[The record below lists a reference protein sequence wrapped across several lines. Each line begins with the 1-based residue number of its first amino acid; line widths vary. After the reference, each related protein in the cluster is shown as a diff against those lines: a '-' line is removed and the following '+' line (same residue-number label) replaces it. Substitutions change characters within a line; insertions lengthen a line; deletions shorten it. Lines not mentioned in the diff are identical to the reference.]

1 MKGTEVGQVWS
12 RDVDNLRHQTTGGK
26 GVYGFGGKGERR
38 GESKKAGVD

>member
-12 RDVDNLRHQTTGGK
+12 RGVRNLRQQTTGGK

-38 GESKKAGVD
+38 GK